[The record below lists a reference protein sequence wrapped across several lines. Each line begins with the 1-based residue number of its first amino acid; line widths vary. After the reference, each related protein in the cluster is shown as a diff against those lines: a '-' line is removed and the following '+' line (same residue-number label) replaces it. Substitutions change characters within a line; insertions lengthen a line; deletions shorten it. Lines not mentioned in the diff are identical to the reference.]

1 MAKDAGV
8 EVKHPV
14 FGPVQTCAEPERRSP
29 CGRQLPPSP
38 IPTSPF
44 LQHQQRTPL
53 SMDHGDHGGH
63 GGHDMPMGPMCSM
76 NMLWNTQ
83 IIDTCIVFPSWH
95 ISSHTQFVLSCIAV
109 AALGVLYEYLRAVQT
124 AVDVRVARALAG
136 SKGKTR
142 ARSGS
147 RTPDGEPEE
156 AGLLSGRRARR
167 ANEYVYHPAVND
179 GFSSSTPSER
189 QSRLHPARCVL
200 SSTVSSSS
208 SPSSSC

>member
-1 MAKDAGV
+1 
-8 EVKHPV
+8 
-14 FGPVQTCAEPERRSP
+14 
-29 CGRQLPPSP
+29 
-38 IPTSPF
+38 
-44 LQHQQRTPL
+44 
-53 SMDHGDHGGH
+53 MDHGDHGGH

-167 ANEYVYHPAVND
+167 ANETPVPPAPRALRAILYGLIV
-179 GFSSSTPSER
+179 F
-189 QSRLHPARCVL
+189 L
-200 SSTVSSSS
+200 SFFLMLVFMTYNAYLILAVVVGAALGHYIFGGTMNIDAILNSASGGKSMA
-208 SPSSSC
+208 CH